1 MNSFENILPNFSLKP
16 NIPKFGLIIICTS
29 LLFSNLLAQDN
40 VIGDNDNTQIEAS
53 NYSKNKYSLGLNT
66 HFGLQMLVD
75 ADTKTNADFI
85 LRNHI
90 SDNKALRFGF
100 NYLFSSTDLS
110 IGNGRSINTEHS
122 YEIGVYL
129 GFEWQKP
136 MNARWQW
143 YYGIDFGRS
152 IQIKDWKEEV
162 YHGWHQ
168 VKESR
173 IDSSTRSFDM
183 LPFLGFK
190 YDITSYLFLTSE
202 MKIAGKYG
210 LTEDKLYIA
219 DALTATRSLEESTSN
234 RIGVN
239 FRPYTGIFLHY
250 IF

>member
-1 MNSFENILPNFSLKP
+1 MNSFENMLPNFSLKAKL
-16 NIPKFGLIIICTS
+16 PKVGLIIICT
-29 LLFSNLLAQDN
+29 LFLFSNLLAQDN
-40 VIGDNDNTQIEAS
+40 VIGDRDNTQIETS
-53 NYSKNKYSLGLNT
+53 TNSKNKYSLGLNT
-66 HFGLQMLVD
+66 HFGFQMLVD

-85 LRNHI
+85 LRNQI

-136 MNARWQW
+136 LNARWQW

-152 IQIKDWKEEV
+152 IQIKDWKEE
-162 YHGWHQ
+162 YNPGWHQ

-173 IDSSTRSFDM
+173 FDSSTKSFKI
-183 LPFLGFK
+183 LPLLGFR
-190 YDITSYLFLTSE
+190 YDITPYLFLTSE
-202 MKIAGKYG
+202 MKIAGEYG

-219 DALTATRSLEESTSN
+219 DALTATRSLEASTSN
-234 RIGVN
+234 RIAIN